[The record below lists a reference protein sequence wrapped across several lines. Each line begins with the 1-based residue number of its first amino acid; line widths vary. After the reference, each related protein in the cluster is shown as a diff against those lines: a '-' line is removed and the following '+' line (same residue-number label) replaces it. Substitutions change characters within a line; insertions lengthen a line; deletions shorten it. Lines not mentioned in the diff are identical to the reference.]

1 MNSNVQTS
9 QICDKAVDSKGFF
22 KNKELKN
29 CCSRLGGSTHC
40 LCPSFVASP
49 KESKPAKFY
58 NPFKNY
64 KIPRDRLEVYYELII

>member
-1 MNSNVQTS
+1 MNSNVQTP
-9 QICDKAVDSKGFF
+9 QICDKAVD
-22 KNKELKN
+22 KNKDLKK

-64 KIPRDRLEVYYELII
+64 KIPRERLEVYYELIIQIDK